1 MSCVMD
7 QKKPML
13 IAILYVSERHLT
25 DKKYV
30 GGNFM
35 GQMFVEGKVSFFVF
49 LLNVFLRVLIE

>member
-35 GQMFVEGKVSFFVF
+35 GQMFVEGKARKEH
-49 LLNVFLRVLIE
+49 NCDPEMRRV